1 MQRAKHRWWLD
12 AAGLATD
19 TPPRGWAVVA
29 ATLLRTLFT
38 ATAILSLAGAA
49 DAILGG
55 QDATRQLLAA
65 AASAVAAAASAG
77 IAAALPAHQQGAEE
91 PRWRNALAAQLLN
104 GPLDHEEPAGRI
116 VGRLG
121 DDVERIASYRSA
133 FLGPFMSAMLVPVLT
148 LALIGFSVGPF
159 AALVLAVCI
168 AAAPALLGY
177 FMSHFRASNASH
189 RRASAELATE
199 YLESV
204 RALGTIAMLGAGTQ
218 RRVRL
223 ARLTEQ
229 VRYEIMRLL
238 RRNLV
243 VLLVTDGVFGLA
255 VTAAAGILA
264 LSLLGAGRLTLGTAF
279 ALILL
284 ARLLLEPVDQ
294 LGRSFY
300 VGMAGRVSA
309 DRVAA
314 VLKDKAALQ
323 DKHDGSAVLS
333 EPASTPLEPSKHP
346 VGISAH
352 GIIVMRGDREAVH
365 GAAFTAA
372 PGTITAL
379 VGPSGSGKTSL
390 ALCLAGLLS
399 ETQGKIT
406 FDGAPS
412 AASRRRASVAFV
424 PQHTVLFTGTLATN
438 LRLGAPHAT
447 DAQLWAA
454 LDRVGL
460 GAELRAEG
468 RDLETA
474 VTGLGAALSGGQAQR
489 LSIARALLGRKP
501 VLVMDEPTANLDP
514 ESAALVL
521 QGMAAA
527 SATATVLFVTHRLE
541 ETAIADVVLRV
552 EAGQISTI
560 APKKTRQ
567 MEPQP

>member
-1 MQRAKHRWWLD
+1 MQRAKNRWWLD
-12 AAGLATD
+12 AASLAAD

-49 DAILGG
+49 DAVLGG
-55 QDATRQLLAA
+55 QDAKPQLLAA
-65 AASAVAAAASAG
+65 AASAMAAAAGAG
-77 IAAALPAHQQGAEE
+77 VAAALPAHQQGAEE
-91 PRWRNALAAQLLN
+91 PRWRNALATQLLTS
-104 GPLDHEEPAGRI
+104 PLDHGEPPGRV

-121 DDVERIASYRSA
+121 DDVERIASYRST

-148 LALIGFSVGPF
+148 LVLIGISVGWF

-168 AAAPALLGY
+168 AAAPPLLGY
-177 FMSHFRASNASH
+177 FMSRFRASNAAH

-204 RALGTIAMLGAGTQ
+204 RALGTIAMLGAGAQ

-229 VRYEIMRLL
+229 VRHEIMRLL
-238 RRNLV
+238 RRNQV
-243 VLLVTDGVFGLA
+243 VLLVTDGAFGLA
-255 VTAAAGILA
+255 VTAASGALA
-264 LSLLGAGRLTLGTAF
+264 VALLGAGRLSPGTAF

-300 VGMAGRVSA
+300 IGMAGRASA

-314 VLKDKAALQ
+314 VLKDKAVLK
-323 DKHDGSAVLS
+323 DNHDGATALTES
-333 EPASTPLEPSKHP
+333 ASTSGEPSRRP
-346 VGISAH
+346 VGISVH
-352 GIIVMRGDREAVH
+352 QITIRRGDGEVMH
-365 GAAFTAA
+365 GASFAAA
-372 PGTITAL
+372 PSTITGF

-399 ETQGKIT
+399 ETQGTIT
-406 FDGAPS
+406 FDGEAS

-468 RDLETA
+468 RGLETA

-514 ESAALVL
+514 ESASLVL
-521 QGMAAA
+521 QSMAAA

-552 EAGQISTI
+552 NAGRISTN
-560 APKKTRQ
+560 ATKKTRQ